1 MIWGVHE
8 LREKR
13 FSVVFSLL
21 FSNTCISGSFFFFGR
36 SSFFCSSPLV
46 SVASMAFNGLVI
58 SVGIK
63 Q

>member
-1 MIWGVHE
+1 MIWGVYE
-8 LREKR
+8 LGEKR

-21 FSNTCISGSFFFFGR
+21 FSNTCISGSFFFGR
-36 SSFFCSSPLV
+36 LSFFCSSPLV
-46 SVASMAFNGLVI
+46 FVASMAFNGLGI